1 MLKQSICV
9 SHPQDVPRR
18 AAYCRYSSM
27 NETTKNPIIAVSSL
41 LDGLHTD
48 NLEEATALWD
58 SKFLVDPFKVSDL
71 AKGNV
76 VSIEPHNIRVR
87 LDESTIHEEITISR
101 DQTRTSNYSQDQLIA
116 ATNEDQE
123 NKDWQNWGIWYEEGL
138 GVSKSARKLRLK
150 TWDNCR
156 VLNLL
161 DFSKNLAIQW
171 HTILKQ
177 SEQQIDL
184 KTLPQKI
191 GSLEP
196 ELDSD
201 DDTVIEED
209 SRETSSPESQ
219 SLVHV
224 DSSNPIPLTNIKT
237 TTTGPKVTESN
248 MAAGKED
255 SSLDLTVVRSL
266 LERIEKLEADNA
278 SLRDIVKQNGS
289 EGSAGQLP
297 NGLVKVHRVGDDM
310 FLDEPSWLPQAGG
323 QLDLKGHEPILDL
336 DSYLKRHPEIAFLVF
351 LNYDSSSTDDLGSES
366 RTGHTSS
373 RVRPVGETD
382 SDSSYEVSAPYLF
395 WYFARSERSSALSE
409 MSDEHSELM
418 ILLGDFLEKSQ
429 ELNYQQVSDGL
440 EQGRISKNRLQY
452 LFRPGTVMVSFAD
465 GLPQGYIVR
474 DFAGVAVEGNEFI
487 EVDESFIRKSG
498 RRAVLRFPTHEQD
511 KEVQVTS
518 LTSYPIA
525 LAQDD
530 LLSKLDRRATLFWG
544 FRTHRLV
551 QYIHEVYRSE
561 PQRYIVD
568 YKTYRRVHK
577 ISAGILRDTVDRN
590 ELLFDPNT
598 GPTGNYRYLFPPE
611 TIAYNLERKSWE
623 DIAIH
628 FISEVQWDK
637 KAFDNLV
644 LSDNRTKELIHALIT
659 TKLAAE
665 KGQGADL
672 IKGKGYGLIML
683 LHGGPGTGKTITAE
697 AVAEIAEKPLYRV
710 TCGDIG
716 TKPQEVERYLELV
729 FYLGRTWD
737 SVILLDE
744 ADVFLEQR
752 GLSDLD
758 RNALVS
764 VFLRVLEYFEGIL
777 VLTSNRVGTFDEAFK
792 SRIQLALHYPN
803 LNVPQ
808 RRKIWRT
815 FLNRLRSIAVGQIDY
830 DDIFDNLDDLARR
843 DINGRAIR
851 NALTTARQLAQ
862 YRRQIMTFADLEYVI
877 NVASKFDDYI
887 QSEIREGL
895 SDDQF
900 AREKGDR

>member
-1 MLKQSICV
+1 MAE
-9 SHPQDVPRR
+9 P
-18 AAYCRYSSM
+18 SS
-27 NETTKNPIIAVSSL
+27 ETTKNPIIAVSSL
-41 LDGLHTD
+41 LDGL
-48 NLEEATALWD
+48 
-58 SKFLVDPFKVSDL
+58 
-71 AKGNV
+71 
-76 VSIEPHNIRVR
+76 
-87 LDESTIHEEITISR
+87 
-101 DQTRTSNYSQDQLIA
+101 
-116 ATNEDQE
+116 
-123 NKDWQNWGIWYEEGL
+123 
-138 GVSKSARKLRLK
+138 
-150 TWDNCR
+150 
-156 VLNLL
+156 
-161 DFSKNLAIQW
+161 
-171 HTILKQ
+171 
-177 SEQQIDL
+177 
-184 KTLPQKI
+184 
-191 GSLEP
+191 
-196 ELDSD
+196 
-201 DDTVIEED
+201 
-209 SRETSSPESQ
+209 
-219 SLVHV
+219 
-224 DSSNPIPLTNIKT
+224 
-237 TTTGPKVTESN
+237 
-248 MAAGKED
+248 
-255 SSLDLTVVRSL
+255 
-266 LERIEKLEADNA
+266 
-278 SLRDIVKQNGS
+278 
-289 EGSAGQLP
+289 
-297 NGLVKVHRVGDDM
+297 
-310 FLDEPSWLPQAGG
+310 
-323 QLDLKGHEPILDL
+323 
-336 DSYLKRHPEIAFLVF
+336 
-351 LNYDSSSTDDLGSES
+351 
-366 RTGHTSS
+366 
-373 RVRPVGETD
+373 
-382 SDSSYEVSAPYLF
+382 SYEVSAPYLF

-409 MSDEHSELM
+409 MSDEHSKLM

-465 GLPQGYIVR
+465 GLPQGHIVR

-525 LAQDD
+525 FAQDD

-544 FRTHRLV
+544 FRTPRLV

-577 ISAGILRDTVDRN
+577 ISAGIMRDTVDRN

-623 DIAIH
+623 
-628 FISEVQWDK
+628 
-637 KAFDNLV
+637 
-644 LSDNRTKELIHALIT
+644 LIHALIT

-665 KGQGADL
+665 KGQGPDL

-683 LHGGPGTGKTITAE
+683 LPGGPGTGKTITAE

-843 DINGRAIR
+843 DDNGRAIR